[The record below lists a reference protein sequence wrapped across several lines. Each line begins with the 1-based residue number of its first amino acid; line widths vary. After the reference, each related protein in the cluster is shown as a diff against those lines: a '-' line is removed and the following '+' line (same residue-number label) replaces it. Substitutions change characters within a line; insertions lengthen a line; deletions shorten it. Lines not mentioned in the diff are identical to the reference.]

1 MEDNLEEEERYKDI
15 DGKRRKDIKIKM
27 ERWGKMEIHLEE
39 EERFKNKDGKR
50 RKYTKINL
58 EEEKRYR

>member
-1 MEDNLEEEERYKDI
+1 
-15 DGKRRKDIKIKM
+15 M
-27 ERWGKMEIHLEE
+27 ERRGKMEIHLEE

-58 EEEKRYR
+58 EEEKRYRKEIHLEEE